1 MNNSRFPRWQRLIY
15 PDWLVSPLREHLARP
30 KGTFVTDTFQTCL
43 LVYRLTLLSP
53 VFWVGVVLWFLLE
66 PVLNWPADQLFRVV
80 YGPIGPFLIR
90 LSYAMTSADFLVIL
104 IKESIRTA
112 FQLLPGFV
120 AVGIT
125 VFYLLRHPLLVSATG
140 RPRSSLLQ
148 RTPVFAA
155 SVIAL
160 PFIVVFALQPVVY
173 GIGFLIYGVE
183 DLIPIRPYSDN
194 THIVAGLVYLNLAG
208 LLSICL
214 LPWIARCIFDH
225 SIGISSAFQGTE
237 IALAVAILVSYPLLF
252 MVAEIFVVAEVFV
265 EVNATFQIFVL
276 LQLFLTVGFIH
287 SLDRAQTR
295 SKSLPAAQVFD

>member
-1 MNNSRFPRWQRLIY
+1 MNNSRFPRWLRLIY
-15 PDWLVSPLREHLARP
+15 PDWLVSPLRKHLARP

-53 VFWVGVVLWFLLE
+53 LFWVGVGLWFLLE
-66 PVLNWPADQLFRVV
+66 PVLNWPADQLFRAV
-80 YGPIGPFLIR
+80 YEPIGPFLIR

-104 IKESIRTA
+104 IKQSIRTA
-112 FQLLPGFV
+112 FQLLPGF
-120 AVGIT
+120 AAIGIT
-125 VFYLLRHPLLVSATG
+125 VFYLLRHPELATARG
-140 RPRSSLLQ
+140 RLRSSLLQ
-148 RTPVFAA
+148 RAPVFLA

-194 THIVAGLVYLNLAG
+194 TYIVAGLVYLNLAG

-225 SIGISSAFQGTE
+225 SIGIRSAFQGSE

-252 MVAEIFVVAEVFV
+252 MIAEIFVEMNVAFL
-265 EVNATFQIFVL
+265 FFVL